1 MTREILPVIFKTV
14 DSSRGSG
21 SKPDLIFQEE
31 PESCATCRQGVSTI
45 FKDWTDPSGT
55 ELDEELFL
63 MDNAC
68 PQMPDIEICEEYV
81 ITWWE
86 KISSL
91 IFSETNAGHMCHEI
105 NPECEAPQKR

>member
-1 MTREILPVIFKTV
+1 MDWADPE
-14 DSSRGSG
+14 GS
-21 SKPDLIFQEE
+21 
-31 PESCATCRQGVSTI
+31 
-45 FKDWTDPSGT
+45 
-55 ELDEELFL
+55 ELDEELYL

-68 PQMPDIEICEEYV
+68 PQMPDIEICETYV

-86 KISSL
+86 KISSV

>member
-1 MTREILPVIFKTV
+1 
-14 DSSRGSG
+14 
-21 SKPDLIFQEE
+21 
-31 PESCATCRQGVSTI
+31 
-45 FKDWTDPSGT
+45 
-55 ELDEELFL
+55 